1 MFGRCYLSMRALSTM
16 RGNLDVSG
24 PAVPSSEVLTRR
36 RLIDVVPAH
45 HRLLLQSSCRFRLRL
60 TIAQLTEATPSLP
73 RKAFRIAEPVIFRPF
88 QRVEALGA
96 QEVVLGVPHTVN
108 RLALDAWPCETC
120 RTHSSRQPRARAAAR
135 GLRAVLASNPT
146 RDRRA
151 GGAST
156 TCSGPGGTSP
166 QGPPSSY
173 VIEYP
178 AIPP

>member
-1 MFGRCYLSMRALSTM
+1 MRALSTM
-16 RGNLDVSG
+16 RSNLDVSG
-24 PAVPSSEVLTRR
+24 PAVPPSEVLTRR

-45 HRLLLQSSCRFRLRL
+45 HRLLLQGSCRFRLRL
-60 TIAQLTEATPSLP
+60 TVAQLTEAIPSLP
-73 RKAFRIAEPVIFRPF
+73 RKAFRIAEPVIFRPL
-88 QRVEALGA
+88 QRVELLGA
-96 QEVVLGVPHTVN
+96 QDVVLGVPHMVN
-108 RLALDAWPCETC
+108 RLAPDAWPCETC

-178 AIPP
+178 AMPP